1 MKLKTIKLLPTDFY
15 LDVWIGGSVTTLSEA
30 FSKRYGASVEYYK
43 ESLGINSLQTINST
57 LQSELKGE
65 TRFVMLLQ
73 TKKNQVIVH
82 EILHLLWHM
91 HKRIGLEMT
100 FDSQEWQAWM
110 FDYVY
115 SEIIDKYGYQ
125 CK

>member
-15 LDVWIGGSVTTLSEA
+15 LDVWVGGSVATLAKA
-30 FSKRYGASVEYYK
+30 FAKRYGASVEYYK
-43 ESLGINSLQTINST
+43 EDMGINSLSTINT
-57 LQSELKGE
+57 TNESELKGH
-65 TRFVMLLQ
+65 TRFVMILQ
-73 TKKNQVIVH
+73 RKNNKVIVH

-91 HKRIGLEMT
+91 NKRIGLEMS
-100 FDSQEWQAWM
+100 FESQEWQACM

-115 SEIIDKYGYQ
+115 AEIIDKYGYQ